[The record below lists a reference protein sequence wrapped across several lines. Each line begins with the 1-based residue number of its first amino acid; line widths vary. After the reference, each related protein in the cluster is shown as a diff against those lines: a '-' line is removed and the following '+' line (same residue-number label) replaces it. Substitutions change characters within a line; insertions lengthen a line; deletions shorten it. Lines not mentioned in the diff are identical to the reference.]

1 MSIALEI
8 GNRKSGNLSQ
18 AQKRGRLVQDTHAYI
33 VYRFVDGSELVFYK
47 SSTGKVKSRDY
58 TIYG

>member
-8 GNRKSGNLSQ
+8 GSRKSGTYSQ
-18 AQKRGRLVQDTHAYI
+18 AQKRGRLTKDTHNYV
-33 VYRFVDGSELVFYK
+33 VYAFVDGSELLFHK

-58 TIYG
+58 TIYD